1 MHEFQLINK
10 YLKPL
15 TFKNSPS
22 LNLSDDVFFDK
33 KNNLIIS
40 VDTYNEGV
48 HFLNFKKPELV
59 IKKILRSSIS
69 DLIRLTMEPVS
80 ARLYL
85 KPLVEVNQAI

>member
-15 TFKNSPS
+15 TFKKSPS

-40 VDTYNEGV
+40 VDTYNEEL
-48 HFLNFKKPELV
+48 FFKF
-59 IKKILRSSIS
+59 
-69 DLIRLTMEPVS
+69 
-80 ARLYL
+80 
-85 KPLVEVNQAI
+85 